1 MTQGELAVRGDG
13 VGSYLYW
20 SDRRVAAIASDNGIN
35 FKGRFNWAVK
45 AAPQG
50 VGAEVSNKERGDLS
64 RFETAR
70 KIEKALGAHAVV
82 GFDTPPRARF
92 AKGVGQVHMARFTA
106 GPERDKG
113 ALFHI
118 RTASVRGQQVD
129 LVLFGSMDNFLGR
142 VLRPEDAP
150 ETGWFSSAWYA
161 IAELLE
167 SRGRENTSQWDDP
180 ESLSVEALKV
190 ALYQGSSDD
199 QGEQDGQPWTR
210 GYTLGHADDSEWFAQ
225 IYTDVVLTEGRWRLR
240 GSMSGAQ
247 RILVGAPVWVRTA
260 SQASVTRYA
269 DLRSRAT
276 GADRRRLP
284 FLR

>member
-1 MTQGELAVRGDG
+1 MGKDH

-20 SDRRVAAIASDNGIN
+20 SDRRVAAIASDNGVN
-35 FKGRFNWAVK
+35 FKGRYNWALK

-50 VGAEVSNKERGDLS
+50 VGAEVSNKERADLP
-64 RFETAR
+64 RLEMAG
-70 KIEKALGAHAVV
+70 KIEKALGDQAVV
-82 GFDTPPRARF
+82 AFGSPPRARF

-106 GPERDKG
+106 GPERDRG

-129 LVLFGSMDNFLGR
+129 LVLFGSMDNFPGR
-142 VLRPEDAP
+142 VMRPEDAP

-161 IAELLE
+161 IAQLLE
-167 SRGRENTSQWDDP
+167 SRGTENTSQWDDP

-190 ALYQGSSDD
+190 ALYQGSSGDH
-199 QGEQDGQPWTR
+199 GEHDGQPWTR

-225 IYTDVVLTEGRWRLR
+225 IYTDVVLTEDRWNFT

-260 SQASVTRYA
+260 SKASVTRYA
-269 DLRSRAT
+269 DLRNRAT
-276 GADRRRLP
+276 RADRRRLP

>member
-1 MTQGELAVRGDG
+1 M
-13 VGSYLYW
+13 
-20 SDRRVAAIASDNGIN
+20 AAIASDNGIN
-35 FKGRFNWAVK
+35 FKGRFNWAIK

-50 VGAEVSNKERGDLS
+50 VGAEVSNRDRGDLS
-64 RFETAR
+64 RFEVAR
-70 KIEKALGAHAVV
+70 KIEKALGAQAVV
-82 GFDTPPRARF
+82 TFDAPPRARF
-92 AKGVGQVHMARFTA
+92 AKGVGLVHMARFTA

-113 ALFHI
+113 ALVHV
-118 RTASVRGQQVD
+118 RTTSVRGQQVD

-167 SRGRENTSQWDDP
+167 SRGGENTSQWDDP

-190 ALYQGSSDD
+190 ALYQGISGDH
-199 QGEQDGQPWTR
+199 GEYDGQPWTR

-225 IYTDVVLTEGRWRLR
+225 IYTDVVLTADRWHLR
-240 GSMSGAQ
+240 GGMSGAQ

-260 SQASVTRYA
+260 SKASVTRYA

-276 GADRRRLP
+276 SADRRRLP